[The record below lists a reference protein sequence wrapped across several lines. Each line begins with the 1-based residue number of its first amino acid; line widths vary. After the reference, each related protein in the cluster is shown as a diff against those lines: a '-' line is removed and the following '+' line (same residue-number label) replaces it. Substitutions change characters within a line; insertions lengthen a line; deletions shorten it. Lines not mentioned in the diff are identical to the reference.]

1 MSLLDLPYLQKIR
14 ELFPLD
20 TESATLQTLS
30 SLSPSTRVY
39 TVDTA
44 SSRLIGED
52 LGDCYIIDTPEG
64 QKIASHPHLVGTDLA
79 FQSLRAAYEFK
90 AILMEL
96 GLISGST
103 GILHILRGSAGYMVH
118 DVLPQLPLISVRTE
132 YRDDGYRAHSD
143 DSRHIKVTYSDYH
156 GRDLDTLIIPDT
168 YATGRSVEAALQH
181 MNSNGGKPRT
191 IIIYGYIAIPS
202 MRRLNAL
209 CNSMGSRMITFAI
222 CDISQLAANNY
233 DMTLFGIDEHHH
245 SKTGELRM
253 LGSIVGEETLREMS
267 ENFIPGLDQ
276 PGDWSERQMNLYD
289 GHHEEPGD
297 IRGHLSKSIEFIESL
312 DRVNREQEWYN
323 DAIKRLTEAELKS
336 LRSTIF
342 RY

>member
-1 MSLLDLPYLQKIR
+1 LDLSYLQKIR

-20 TESATLQTLS
+20 TESATLQSLS
-30 SLSPSTRVY
+30 SLSPSTRFY

-44 SSRLIGED
+44 SSSLIGQD
-52 LGDCYIIDTPEG
+52 LGECYIIDTPEG

-79 FQSLRAAYEFK
+79 FQSLRATYEFK
-90 AILMEL
+90 AALTEL
-96 GLISGST
+96 GLVTGCT

-118 DVLPQLPLISVRTE
+118 NALPQLPVLSVRTE

-143 DSRHIKVTYSDYH
+143 DSRHIEVTYSDYH

-181 MNSNGGKPRT
+181 MMSNGGKPRT
-191 IIIYGYIAIPS
+191 IIIYGFIAIPS
-202 MRRLNAL
+202 MRRLSAL
-209 CNSMGSRMITFAI
+209 CRSMGACLITFAI
-222 CDISQLAANNY
+222 CDITQLAANNY

-245 SKTGELRM
+245 SETGELNI

-276 PGDWSERQMNLYD
+276 PGDWSERQTKLYN
-289 GHHEEPGD
+289 GYHEEPGD
-297 IRGHLSKSIEFIESL
+297 IKGHLSKSIAFIESL
-312 DRVNREQEWYN
+312 DRVNREQGWYN
-323 DAIKRLTEAELKS
+323 NTIKRLTGVELES
-336 LRSTIF
+336 LHSTIS

>member
-1 MSLLDLPYLQKIR
+1 MDLSYLQKIR
-14 ELFPLD
+14 DLFPLD
-20 TESATLQTLS
+20 TESATLQSLT
-30 SLSPSTRVY
+30 SLSPSTRFY

-44 SSRLIGED
+44 SSSIIGED
-52 LGDCYIIDTPEG
+52 LGECYIIDTPEG

-90 AILMEL
+90 AALMEL
-96 GLISGST
+96 GLVSGFT

-118 DVLPQLPLISVRTE
+118 DALPELPVISVRTE

-181 MNSNGGKPRT
+181 MMSNGGKPRS
-191 IIIYGYIAIPS
+191 IIIYGFIAIPS
-202 MRRLNAL
+202 MRRLSAL
-209 CNSMGSRMITFAI
+209 CKRMGSRLKTFAI
-222 CDISQLAANNY
+222 CDITQLAVNNY

-245 SKTGELRM
+245 SETGELNI
-253 LGSIVGEETLREMS
+253 LGSVVGEETLRDMS

-276 PGDWSERQMNLYD
+276 PGDWSERQTKLYN
-289 GHHEEPGD
+289 GYHEEPGD
-297 IRGHLSKSIEFIESL
+297 IEGHLSKSIAFIESL
-312 DRVNREQEWYN
+312 DRVNREQGWYN
-323 DAIKRLTEAELKS
+323 DKIKQLTGAELEN
-336 LRSTIF
+336 LRSTIS